1 MLAVLHSERFVDQA
15 PATVVATL
23 MDEGRYLC
31 SVRTMYRLLAQ
42 HLEIRERRRQATHP
56 NYKRPELLAPAPNQT
71 WSWDGPTRGTYYYL
85 FVLLDIFSR
94 YIVGWTLAHAQTG
107 QVATRLIR
115 QTCRKQAIGAGQ
127 LTLHADRGSVP
138 TGDDVADVLH
148 ELGVGRSLSRPHVSD
163 DNPYSEAQFKTFKY
177 APDYPDFFPNFKR
190 ARAYCSAHVDRY
202 NNHHRHSGIVFF
214 TPSDVHH
221 HRIDAVLEVRT
232 ATLDAAHAAH
242 PERFV
247 RGEPSPAGLRP
258 PSTSTRPR
266 SCLRPRS
273 PRPMRTKL

>member
-1 MLAVLHSERFVDQA
+1 M
-15 PATVVATL
+15 VATL

-31 SVRTMYRLLAQ
+31 SARTMYRVLAQ
-42 HLEIRERRRQATHP
+42 NHEVHERRRQATHP
-56 NYKRPELLAPAPNQT
+56 NYKRPELLATAPNQT
-71 WSWDGPTRGTYYYL
+71 WSWDVTLLRGPTRGVYYYL

-94 YIVGWTLAHAQTG
+94 YIVGWTLAHVQTG
-107 QVATRLIR
+107 QIATRLIR
-115 QTCRKQAIGAGQ
+115 QSCRKQAIVAGQ

-138 TGDDVADVLH
+138 TGDDVADVLR
-148 ELGVGRSLSRPHVSD
+148 ELGVGRSFSRPHVSD

-177 APDYPDFFPNFKR
+177 APDYPDFFPSYER
-190 ARAYCSAHVDRY
+190 ARAYCSAHVDHY
-202 NNHHRHSGIVFF
+202 NNHHRHSGIAFF

-247 RGEPSPAGLRP
+247 RGAPIARRP
-258 PSTSTRPR
+258 PAAVYINPPKELPSTQILETDAH
-266 SCLRPRS
+266 
-273 PRPMRTKL
+273 